1 LRARK
6 QTNAGASFVLTHVVD
21 TCGWIEWLVDGALA
35 ENFAPCLS
43 DTGNLIVPTL
53 VQFELYKWTMRE
65 RDEAT
70 ALGVIGLT
78 EACQVQ
84 VLDTR
89 IALLAA
95 ELATQHA
102 LAMADAIIYA
112 TARAA
117 GGILYTSDAHFS
129 GLPGVC
135 YWPKQA

>member
-1 LRARK
+1 M
-6 QTNAGASFVLTHVVD
+6 THVVD
-21 TCGWIEWLVDGALA
+21 TCGWIEWLVDGKLA
-35 ENFAPCLS
+35 ENFASGLS

-65 RDEAT
+65 RDEAA

-95 ELATQHA
+95 ELATQHK

-129 GLPGVC
+129 GLPDVC
-135 YWPKQA
+135 YWAKQA

>member
-1 LRARK
+1 
-6 QTNAGASFVLTHVVD
+6 
-21 TCGWIEWLVDGALA
+21 
-35 ENFAPCLS
+35 
-43 DTGNLIVPTL
+43 
-53 VQFELYKWTMRE
+53 MRE

-78 EACQVQ
+78 EVCQAQ

-95 ELATQHA
+95 ELATQHK

-117 GGILYTSDAHFS
+117 GGLLYTSDAYFS
-129 GLPGVC
+129 GLPGVY
-135 YWPKQA
+135 YWQKQA